1 MTESDPNAQYTFILK
16 TVQSSAFRCLIEA
29 LKEILTETNIE
40 IDNDGLKIK
49 AMNPS
54 RTVLVHLK
62 LMANKFEHFYCEKP
76 FKMGVSM
83 INMFKLIKMIN
94 NNDTLT
100 LYIEKNA
107 ENQLGIKMENGE
119 KNKMTTFKLNLID
132 LPNESIEIDPV
143 EFAGIIT
150 MPSTEFQ
157 NTCKIMSSI
166 SQDIDI
172 KVVNKHLIFS
182 CEGDFASQTTEYG
195 ETNVGMSFVQNVDEN
210 EIVQGAYSLKYL
222 LQFTKCTNLSNSI
235 ELLMKNDYP
244 LIIRYQVA
252 GLGQIKLCLVPEDP
266 GNDNL

>member
-1 MTESDPNAQYTFILK
+1 
-16 TVQSSAFRCLIEA
+16 
-29 LKEILTETNIE
+29 
-40 IDNDGLKIK
+40 
-49 AMNPS
+49 
-54 RTVLVHLK
+54 
-62 LMANKFEHFYCEKP
+62 
-76 FKMGVSM
+76 
-83 INMFKLIKMIN
+83 
-94 NNDTLT
+94 
-100 LYIEKNA
+100 
-107 ENQLGIKMENGE
+107 
-119 KNKMTTFKLNLID
+119 
-132 LPNESIEIDPV
+132 
-143 EFAGIIT
+143 
-150 MPSTEFQ
+150 
-157 NTCKIMSSI
+157 MSSI

-266 GNDNL
+266 NNE

>member
-1 MTESDPNAQYTFILK
+1 MTDSDPNAQYTFILK

-40 IDNDGLKIK
+40 IDEDGLKIK

-62 LMANKFEHFYCEKP
+62 LMADKFEHFYCEKP

-119 KNKMTTFKLNLID
+119 KNKMTTFKLNLI
-132 LPNESIEIDPV
+132 LFLIYYLNFS
-143 EFAGIIT
+143 
-150 MPSTEFQ
+150 
-157 NTCKIMSSI
+157 
-166 SQDIDI
+166 
-172 KVVNKHLIFS
+172 KVVFYIK
-182 CEGDFASQTTEYG
+182 
-195 ETNVGMSFVQNVDEN
+195 
-210 EIVQGAYSLKYL
+210 
-222 LQFTKCTNLSNSI
+222 SI
-235 ELLMKNDYP
+235 NNY
-244 LIIRYQVA
+244 I
-252 GLGQIKLCLVPEDP
+252 
-266 GNDNL
+266 